1 MKDCPRRHPK
11 ECYYFRSY
19 DGRCKFGTACFYDHR
34 EENRFEPLEKEIEDL
49 QEKYDRLKHIFSEKE
64 VETKILFQQ
73 MRDSFKDELKALEIK
88 FEKRLAV
95 KLTKDS
101 KTDVRVTNI
110 ALSISPSPSTTG
122 MNESIQSAAKQN

>member
-1 MKDCPRRHPK
+1 METLELEIWFHNKYSYCKFQDTCRKQHVYERCEDKTCKMKDCPRRHPK

-49 QEKYDRLKHIFSEKE
+49 HEEYERLKQIFSEKE

-73 MRDSFKDELKALEIK
+73 MRESFKDEFKASP
-88 FEKRLAV
+88 
-95 KLTKDS
+95 S
-101 KTDVRVTNI
+101 KT
-110 ALSISPSPSTTG
+110 G
-122 MNESIQSAAKQN
+122 MKYE